1 MSDDWNTVTVIGNRR
16 GGAQGGMGK
25 ERQVNLARRQGASVS
40 TENKYGAGGN
50 TQKGT
55 SLNTAKLDAETEEL
69 KHKTMD
75 LSVGKL
81 IAQGR
86 QAKEMSQKDLATK
99 ICEKPQVTEEVLF
112 TIILT
117 IKRFCRLSQN
127 TNKARGFLT
136 SKFWPRWRE
145 LLVRELLQ
153 NLQHCNIY
161 HVSGMKLRGK
171 DKGKPLDAKGG
182 KANKK

>member
-1 MSDDWNTVTVIGNRR
+1 M
-16 GGAQGGMGK
+16 
-25 ERQVNLARRQGASVS
+25 S
-40 TENKYGAGGN
+40 TESKYGAGGN

-99 ICEKPQVTEEVLF
+99 ICEKPQVAAILVFSLISVCS
-112 TIILT
+112 IILLKQSFKMYT
-117 IKRFCRLSQN
+117 DWS
-127 TNKARGFLT
+127 
-136 SKFWPRWRE
+136 
-145 LLVRELLQ
+145 
-153 NLQHCNIY
+153 
-161 HVSGMKLRGK
+161 
-171 DKGKPLDAKGG
+171 
-182 KANKK
+182 